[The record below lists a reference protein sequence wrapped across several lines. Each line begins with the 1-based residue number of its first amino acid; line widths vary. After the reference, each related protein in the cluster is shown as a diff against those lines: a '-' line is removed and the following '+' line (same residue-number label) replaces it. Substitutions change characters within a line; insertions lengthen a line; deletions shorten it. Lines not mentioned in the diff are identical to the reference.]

1 MSRTNKTKELLAQSL
16 TELMVTTPLEKISV
30 NDIVEHA
37 GVGRNTFYYHFE
49 DKFDLVNWYFQSGA
63 TQFLVTR
70 GHYASWSTLL
80 TDLEEYLLQN
90 KTFYVNALA
99 YTGQNCLQEYVF
111 HYLSEMFGQ
120 RLLSLV
126 PSATERDC
134 QFTGNFL
141 SGAMV
146 GLLLPW
152 VRNGM
157 PPLNQADLDHGL
169 RTLCS
174 CNLAVLL
181 GYGID
186 PSALYYKQCFQGA
199 FSPLFYINN
208 KRKPAAFPFISAG
221 KLPVLF
227 ILQFSQ
233 NSAGKFSP
241 PGCTGPVPFWG

>member
-99 YTGQNCLQEYVF
+99 YTGQNCLQEYAAT
-111 HYLSEMFGQ
+111 LAGAQ
-120 RLLSLV
+120 RNR
-126 PSATERDC
+126 AR
-134 QFTGNFL
+134 
-141 SGAMV
+141 
-146 GLLLPW
+146 
-152 VRNGM
+152 
-157 PPLNQADLDHGL
+157 
-169 RTLCS
+169 
-174 CNLAVLL
+174 
-181 GYGID
+181 
-186 PSALYYKQCFQGA
+186 
-199 FSPLFYINN
+199 
-208 KRKPAAFPFISAG
+208 
-221 KLPVLF
+221 LPVYRQLF
-227 ILQFSQ
+227 I
-233 NSAGKFSP
+233 GRH
-241 PGCTGPVPFWG
+241 GGPFAALGTQWHAAAEPS

>member
-120 RLLSLV
+120 RLLSR
-126 PSATERDC
+126 A
-134 QFTGNFL
+134 Q
-141 SGAMV
+141 
-146 GLLLPW
+146 
-152 VRNGM
+152 RNR
-157 PPLNQADLDHGL
+157 A
-169 RTLCS
+169 R
-174 CNLAVLL
+174 
-181 GYGID
+181 
-186 PSALYYKQCFQGA
+186 
-199 FSPLFYINN
+199 
-208 KRKPAAFPFISAG
+208 
-221 KLPVLF
+221 LPVYRQLF
-227 ILQFSQ
+227 I
-233 NSAGKFSP
+233 GRH
-241 PGCTGPVPFWG
+241 GGPFAALGTQWHAAAEPS

>member
-120 RLLSLV
+120 RYSRWCPAQ
-126 PSATERDC
+126 PSATASLPATFYRAPWWAFC
-134 QFTGNFL
+134 CPGY
-141 SGAMV
+141 AMAC
-146 GLLLPW
+146 
-152 VRNGM
+152 R
-157 PPLNQADLDHGL
+157 
-169 RTLCS
+169 R
-174 CNLAVLL
+174 
-181 GYGID
+181 
-186 PSALYYKQCFQGA
+186 
-199 FSPLFYINN
+199 
-208 KRKPAAFPFISAG
+208 
-221 KLPVLF
+221 
-227 ILQFSQ
+227 
-233 NSAGKFSP
+233 
-241 PGCTGPVPFWG
+241 